1 MASPYSDD
9 SPVTDPKMADLSN
22 RLPYVKLD
30 ELAGCNPKVPVKAVT
45 VWRPTKKVG
54 GPETVLTCDVQAS
67 WPCEKGSFAHSC
79 GKTDDH
85 LKFELSGSDPSDSL
99 PSRCFSKKRFLPLVA
114 KDISC
119 TGGLAKPGGEDGGS
133 DQRREIAKAC
143 GIKGYVGHARNRV
156 PLRCRRRRRRRP
168 ATPRAGMHVPAWPME
183 RRNTRVPRA
192 RCKGAH
198 RALRIGASDV
208 GHLTQPPVAH
218 RVCAPSPL
226 PPRRQPGLTCAAR
239 DGPCA
244 QGVCGVARRRS
255 V

>member
-1 MASPYSDD
+1 
-9 SPVTDPKMADLSN
+9 MADLSN

-143 GIKGYVGHARNRV
+143 GIKGAFAVWRDGAVYEFAYSKPIDEADAVEVDMFVADNIGGSCGIAA
-156 PLRCRRRRRRRP
+156 
-168 ATPRAGMHVPAWPME
+168 AT
-183 RRNTRVPRA
+183 N
-192 RCKGAH
+192 
-198 RALRIGASDV
+198 ALSAVAKLKSKKS
-208 GHLTQPPVAH
+208 LPVA
-218 RVCAPSPL
+218 
-226 PPRRQPGLTCAAR
+226 QK
-239 DGPCA
+239 
-244 QGVCGVARRRS
+244 
-255 V
+255 